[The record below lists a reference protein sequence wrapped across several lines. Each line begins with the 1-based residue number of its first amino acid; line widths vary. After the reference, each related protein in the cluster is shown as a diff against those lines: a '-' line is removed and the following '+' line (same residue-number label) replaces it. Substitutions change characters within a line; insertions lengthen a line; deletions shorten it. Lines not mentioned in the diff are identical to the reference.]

1 MSLLVNVQSLIFD
14 SLISLS
20 EMDIDRITDNL
31 NEIDRLKKTGL
42 SRAKSLKKSI
52 FSSASSLKETD
63 VLGPELE
70 LKMLDCILLE
80 YKKLKDQLTEIID
93 FQEDLLDNPDY
104 QEYLENYATCHS
116 PHHSYK
122 GA

>member
-1 MSLLVNVQSLIFD
+1 MSLLNIQC
-14 SLISLS
+14 LISSSLMNLS
-20 EMDIDRITDNL
+20 EMDIDGITADL
-31 NEIDRLKKTGL
+31 DEIDRIKKTGL
-42 SRAKSLKKSI
+42 SRAKFLKKSI
-52 FSSASSLKETD
+52 FNSASSLKNTD

-70 LKMLDCILLE
+70 IEMLDCVLLE
-80 YKKLKDQLTEIID
+80 YKKLKYQLTQILD
-93 FQEDLLDNPDY
+93 FQEALLDNPEY

>member
-1 MSLLVNVQSLIFD
+1 MN
-14 SLISLS
+14 LS
-20 EMDIDRITDNL
+20 EMDIDGITADL
-31 NEIDRLKKTGL
+31 DEIDRIKKTGL
-42 SRAKSLKKSI
+42 SRAKFLKKSI
-52 FSSASSLKETD
+52 FNSASSLKNTD

-70 LKMLDCILLE
+70 IEMLDCVLLE
-80 YKKLKDQLTEIID
+80 YKKLKYQLTQILD
-93 FQEDLLDNPDY
+93 FQEALLDNPEY